1 MLIKNGSGLKANL
14 QGGVVAVS
22 ISSIQMPLAT
32 LLTSVRHQP
41 GPHKQ
46 PFQDPIRIHGPP
58 ITALLSMLIPES
70 FAALDCN
77 ASAFVHVN
85 KEFVFPSR
93 ICSLA
98 PGHGEARAKE

>member
-1 MLIKNGSGLKANL
+1 MLIIKGLGLKANL

-22 ISSIQMPLAT
+22 ISSIQMPLVK
-32 LLTSVRHQP
+32 LLTSIHHQR
-41 GPHKQ
+41 GSHKP

-58 ITALLSMLIPES
+58 LTALLSMLIPEF
-70 FAALDCN
+70 FAALDCS